1 MDFERAIMVMTLVSL
16 ALMLTGGYFVD
27 NIPSFISWTQ
37 YLSPFKYGYD
47 ACLFIEFSGRRTD
60 CDGSGKVPDCDNRNY
75 DSVSGGDIMDFLNVQ
90 VAPPSSISDWISF
103 LCVCHHLLECPAIFL
118 LLPIIY
124 ISLNVR
130 LLFSLSLSLP
140 LSISR

>member
-90 VAPPSSISDWISF
+90 GSLAFNMWMMMVLFIVVRFFAYVALRLHSS
-103 LCVCHHLLECPAIFL
+103 
-118 LLPIIY
+118 
-124 ISLNVR
+124 
-130 LLFSLSLSLP
+130 SLS
-140 LSISR
+140 RG